1 MHCPHV
7 FREERQPI
15 LHALMRAHP
24 LAMLI
29 TAGPGDL
36 SANLV
41 PFVLTDDGAFGTLRA
56 HLARNNPQVAEL
68 RAVGEALVVFQ
79 GPDNYI
85 SPDWYP
91 SKQAHGKAVPT
102 WNYVMVQARGAPMVI
117 DDADWLRRQIDAL
130 THAHEH
136 ERPRPWQV
144 DDAPAAFIAARLNG
158 IVGLE
163 IPIATL
169 DGKWKVSQNR
179 TPEDRQG
186 VVDGLQRE
194 NGCPAMAEWVGARH
208 AE

>member
-1 MHCPHV
+1 MHCPYV

-29 TAGPGDL
+29 TAGPGGL

-79 GPDNYI
+79 GPDSYI

-144 DDAPAAFIAARLNG
+144 DDAPAAFIAAQLNG

>member
-1 MHCPHV
+1 MHCPHA
-7 FREERQPI
+7 FREARQPI

-29 TAGPGDL
+29 TAGPGGL
-36 SANLV
+36 SANLI
-41 PFVLTDDGAFGTLRA
+41 PFLLIDDGTCGTLRA
-56 HLARNNPQVAEL
+56 HLARNNPQVNAL
-68 RAVGEALVVFQ
+68 RAVSEALVVFQ
-79 GPDNYI
+79 GPDSYI

-91 SKQAHGKAVPT
+91 SKQAHGRAVPT
-102 WNYVMVQARGAPMVI
+102 WNYVMVQARGTPTVI
-117 DDADWLRRQIDAL
+117 DEADWLRRQVGAL

-136 ERPRPWQV
+136 QRPRPWQV
-144 DDAPAAFIAARLNG
+144 DDAPAAFVAAQLNG

-186 VVDGLQRE
+186 VIDGLQRE
-194 NGCPAMAEWVGARH
+194 NGCPAMVEWVGAQG
-208 AE
+208 AK

>member
-1 MHCPHV
+1 M
-7 FREERQPI
+7 
-15 LHALMRAHP
+15 
-24 LAMLI
+24 
-29 TAGPGDL
+29 
-36 SANLV
+36 
-41 PFVLTDDGAFGTLRA
+41 
-56 HLARNNPQVAEL
+56 
-68 RAVGEALVVFQ
+68 VFQ
-79 GPDNYI
+79 GPDSYI

-144 DDAPAAFIAARLNG
+144 DDAPAAFITSQLNA

-163 IPIATL
+163 IPIAAL
-169 DGKWKVSQNR
+169 GGKWKVSQNR

-194 NGCPAMAEWVGARH
+194 NGCPAMAEWVGTRR